1 MMWHKVEHTEKDQG
15 VDHLWYQGCNTK
27 AIQEKEE
34 EKMAEYMSET
44 TSSSENENYFSEGA
58 DDLSY
63 GDLTT
68 IPDCLFERA
77 KSIRALSLHHN
88 NINVVPKSINVFASL
103 ITLDISNNNLH
114 KLSDSMIHLKQLR
127 TFIAKNND
135 LNCKSIPKDFSR
147 LRSLEVLNLGANNFN
162 ELPPQF
168 TELPRLKAL
177 YLGRNA
183 ISSITGLIRNMSR

>member
-1 MMWHKVEHTEKDQG
+1 M
-15 VDHLWYQGCNTK
+15 
-27 AIQEKEE
+27 
-34 EKMAEYMSET
+34 
-44 TSSSENENYFSEGA
+44 
-58 DDLSY
+58 
-63 GDLTT
+63 
-68 IPDCLFERA
+68 
-77 KSIRALSLHHN
+77 
-88 NINVVPKSINVFASL
+88 VPKSINVFASL

-147 LRSLEVLNLGANNFN
+147 LRSLEVLNLSANNFN

-177 YLGRNA
+177 YLGGNA